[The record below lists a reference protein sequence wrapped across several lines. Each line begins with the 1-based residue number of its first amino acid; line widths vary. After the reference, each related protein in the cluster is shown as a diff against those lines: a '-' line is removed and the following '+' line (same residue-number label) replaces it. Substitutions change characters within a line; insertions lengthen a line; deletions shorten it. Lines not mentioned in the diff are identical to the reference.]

1 MDKKYPSYLNLEER
15 EWQERLEVALEML
28 KRCEVC
34 PHRCGVNRVEGEIGY
49 CKTGR
54 YALVASYFPHRGEEK
69 PIRGRRGSGTVFFS
83 QCNMRCVYCQNY
95 AISHLGEGEELKPE
109 EMAEVFLT
117 LQRLG
122 CHNINLVSPSH
133 VVPQILEALYLAVKK
148 GLRIPIVYN
157 TSSYDSLESLKLLE
171 GIVDIYLA
179 DFKYGDSEK
188 GKKYSKV
195 KNYYQIALQA
205 VREMHRQ
212 VGDLMLD
219 EEGLA
224 VRGVLIRH
232 LVLPQRLADTEIVV
246 QALRDISPRIAI
258 NVMDQYMPYY
268 KAYDYPEL
276 SRRISSE
283 EYAEALRF
291 AKGLNLIRD

>member
-1 MDKKYPSYLNLEER
+1 MNLEER

-188 GKKYSKV
+188 GKNYSKV
-195 KNYYQIALQA
+195 RNYYQIALQA

>member
-291 AKGLNLIRD
+291 AKGLTLIKD

>member
-1 MDKKYPSYLNLEER
+1 MNLEER

-283 EYAEALRF
+283 EYEEALRF